1 MKFKLSVIQ
10 QAKVVTFYLK
20 NKKNKVS
27 STFTFSDTHPNYPN
41 SLAWLREVTTKEL
54 FVDDG
59 KVSQK
64 DYDRLTS
71 LSNVYLALSKWSNND
86 LVITRTS
93 ATYKGQ
99 PIAQEMTEFLVKVFL
114 ENPDAEDTFEAWSQY
129 LSLATNPDVSF
140 KVANRLFMFIQK
152 NDLTITPEGKVLAW
166 KVVRPDYKDK
176 HSATYDNSVG
186 QVLEMPRSQV
196 DDDDNSYCSY
206 GFHVCSWDYLRSFA
220 STGDPVMQVE
230 VDIKDIVAIPLDY
243 NGEKVRVC
251 KYTVVAEAGIWNRTV
266 SATELP
272 TSVQAGFKATA

>member
-1 MKFKLSVIQ
+1 MKFKLSIIQ

-93 ATYKGQ
+93 ATYKGK

>member
-1 MKFKLSVIQ
+1 MKFKLSAIQ

-20 NKKNKVS
+20 NKKNKLS
-27 STFTFSDTHPNYPN
+27 STVTFSDTHPNYAN
-41 SLAWLREVTTKEL
+41 ALAWLREVTAKEL

-64 DYDRLTS
+64 DYDRLIS

-129 LSLATNPDVSF
+129 LSLATDPDVSF

>member
-27 STFTFSDTHPNYPN
+27 STFTFSDTHPNYAN
-41 SLAWLREVTTKEL
+41 SLAWLREVTAKEL

-129 LSLATNPDVSF
+129 LSLATDPDVSF

-196 DDDDNSYCSY
+196 DDDDTSYCSY